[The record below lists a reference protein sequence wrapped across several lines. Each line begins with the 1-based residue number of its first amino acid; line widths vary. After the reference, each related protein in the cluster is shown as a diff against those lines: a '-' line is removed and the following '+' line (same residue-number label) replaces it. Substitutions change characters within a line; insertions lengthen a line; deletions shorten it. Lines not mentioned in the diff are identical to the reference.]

1 MSDNYSL
8 IIKNGTCYIDGSL
21 SRVDIALSGNKI
33 KKIGKIKLNS
43 SKVFDATDK
52 VVLPGIID
60 TQTHFREPGS
70 TDVEDLESGSRAAVL
85 GGVTS
90 LFEMP
95 NTNPPTSNLIE
106 FDKKLQLAK
115 DRMHSNY
122 AFYFGATPENTDQL
136 SKLKDVEGCCGVKL
150 FAGSSTGKLLVDK
163 EADIEKVI
171 SNSDRIVSIH
181 SEDEEILKMR
191 VKFKKKGNVHS
202 HPEWRNV
209 ECAMSSTRRVVKI
222 AERYNKKIHVLHVS
236 TKEEVDF
243 LAMHKKNVTFE
254 TTPQHLTLYAPD
266 CYDKL
271 GSYAQM
277 NPPIRSKEHYDR
289 LWTAV
294 KNNVVDVLGSDHAPH
309 SKENKDKEYPSTP
322 SGMPGV
328 QTIFPVMLDHVN
340 NGKLSLEQLIK
351 LMCENP
357 CKIFGIKNKGYIQ
370 EEYDADLTIVD
381 MSKEQIIKNEMMAS
395 KCGWT
400 PFHNYKVKG
409 FPVATIVNGVI
420 VMENGKIVS
429 NQVGKPLVFK
439 L

>member
-1 MSDNYSL
+1 MSDNFSL
-8 IIKNGTCYIDGSL
+8 IIKNGSCYIDGKL
-21 SRVDIALSGNKI
+21 TQTDIGLSGDKI
-33 KKIGKIKLNS
+33 KKIGKIELNS
-43 SKVFDATDK
+43 SKVYDATDK

-95 NTNPPTSNLIE
+95 NTNPPTSNLVE

-115 DRMHSNY
+115 NRMHSNY
-122 AFYFGATPENTDQL
+122 AFYFGATPENIEQL

-171 SNSDRIVSIH
+171 SSSDRVVSIH
-181 SEDEEILKMR
+181 SEDEEILNLRK
-191 VKFKKKGNVHS
+191 KFIKEGDVHS
-202 HPEWRNV
+202 HPEWRNT
-209 ECAMSSTRRVVKI
+209 ECAISSTRRVVKI
-222 AERYNKKIHVLHVS
+222 AERYNKKIHVLHVT

-243 LAMHKKNVTFE
+243 LAMHKQNVTFE
-254 TTPQHLTLYAPD
+254 ITPQHLTLYAPD

-271 GSYAQM
+271 GTYAQM
-277 NPPIRSKEHYDR
+277 NPPLRTKEHYDR
-289 LWTAV
+289 LWVAI
-294 KNNVVDVLGSDHAPH
+294 KNNIVDVLGSDHAPH
-309 SKENKDKEYPSTP
+309 SKENKNKNYPNTP

-340 NGKLSLEQLIK
+340 NGKLTLEQLIK

-357 CKIFGIKNKGYIQ
+357 CKIFGIKNKGYLK
-370 EEYDADLTIVD
+370 EGYDADLTIAD
-381 MSKEQIIKNEMMAS
+381 MNKEVTIKDEMIAS

-400 PFHNYKVKG
+400 PFNNHKVKG
-409 FPVATIVNGVI
+409 FPVGTIVNGNLVMSDGKVI
-420 VMENGKIVS
+420 AESKGI
-429 NQVGKPLVFK
+429 PLKF
-439 L
+439 

>member
-1 MSDNYSL
+1 MSGIYNL
-8 IIKNGTCYIDGSL
+8 IIKNGSCYIDSKL
-21 SRVDIALSGNKI
+21 VKTDIALSGNKI
-33 KKIGKIKLNS
+33 KKIGKVELNS
-43 SKVFDATDK
+43 SKVIDATDK

-106 FDKKLQLAK
+106 FDKKLLLAK

-122 AFYFGATPENTDQL
+122 AFYFGATPENIDQL
-136 SKLKDVEGCCGVKL
+136 SKLKEVKGCCGVKL

-181 SEDEEILKMR
+181 SEDEEILKLR
-191 VKFKKKGNVHS
+191 KKFIKKGDVHS
-202 HPEWRNV
+202 HPEWRNA

-222 AERYNKKIHVLHVS
+222 AERYNKKIHVLHVT
-236 TKEEVDF
+236 TKEEVNF

-254 TTPQHLTLYAPD
+254 ITPQHLTLYAPD
-266 CYDKL
+266 CYNKL
-271 GSYAQM
+271 GTYAQM
-277 NPPIRSKEHYDR
+277 NPPIRTKEHYDR
-289 LWTAV
+289 LWVAI
-294 KNNVVDVLGSDHAPH
+294 KNNIVDVLGSDHAPH
-309 SKENKDKEYPSTP
+309 SKENKDKEYPNTP

-328 QTIFPVMLDHVN
+328 QTIFPIMLDHVN

-357 CKIFGIKNKGYIQ
+357 CRIFGIKNKGYIK
-370 EEYDADLTIVD
+370 EGFDADLTIVD
-381 MSKEQIIKNEMMAS
+381 MSKEQVIRNEMMAS

-400 PFHNYKVKG
+400 PFNSYKVKG
-409 FPVATIVNGVI
+409 FPIGTIVNGNL
-420 VMENGKIVS
+420 VMSEGKIIS
-429 NQVGKPLVFK
+429 KAQGQPLKF
-439 L
+439 

>member
-1 MSDNYSL
+1 MSDNFSL
-8 IIKNGTCYIDGSL
+8 IIKNGSCYIDGKLIKTDIGL
-21 SRVDIALSGNKI
+21 SDNKI
-33 KKIGKIKLNS
+33 KKIGKIELNS
-43 SKVFDATDK
+43 SKVYDATDK

-60 TQTHFREPGS
+60 TQVHFREPGS
-70 TDVEDLESGSRAAVL
+70 TDAEDLESGSRAAVL

-95 NTNPPTSNLIE
+95 NTNPPTSNLVE
-106 FDKKLQLAK
+106 FDKKLQAAK
-115 DRMHSNY
+115 NRMHSNY
-122 AFYFGATPENTDQL
+122 AFYFGATPDNTDQL
-136 SKLKDVEGCCGVKL
+136 TKLKDVEGCCGVKL
-150 FAGSSTGKLLVDK
+150 FAGSSTGNLLVDK

-171 SNSDRIVSIH
+171 SSSDRIVSIH
-181 SEDEEILKMR
+181 SEDEDIIKLRK
-191 VKFKKKGNVHS
+191 KFIKKGDVHS

-222 AERYNKKIHVLHVS
+222 AERYNKKIHVLHIT

-266 CYDKL
+266 CYEKL

-277 NPPIRSKEHYDR
+277 NPPLRTKEHYDR
-289 LWTAV
+289 LWVAI

-309 SKENKDKEYPSTP
+309 LKENKDKEYPNSP

-328 QTIFPVMLDHVN
+328 QTIFPVMLNHVN
-340 NGKLSLEQLIK
+340 DGKLTLQQLIN

-357 CKIFGIKNKGYIQ
+357 CKIFGIKNKGFIK
-370 EEYDADLTIVD
+370 EGYDADLTIAD
-381 MSKEQIIKNEMMAS
+381 MNKEVIIKNEMIAS

-400 PFHNYKVKG
+400 PFNNYKVKG
-409 FPVATIVNGVI
+409 FPVGTIVNGNLVMSDGKVI
-420 VMENGKIVS
+420 MESKGT
-429 NQVGKPLVFK
+429 PLKF
-439 L
+439 

>member
-1 MSDNYSL
+1 MSDNFSL
-8 IIKNGTCYIDGSL
+8 IIKNGSCYIDGKL
-21 SRVDIALSGNKI
+21 TQTDIGLSGNKI
-33 KKIGKIKLNS
+33 KKIGKIELNS
-43 SKVFDATDK
+43 SKVYDATDK

-95 NTNPPTSNLIE
+95 NTNPPTSNLVE

-115 DRMHSNY
+115 NRMHSNY
-122 AFYFGATPENTDQL
+122 AFYFGATPDNIEQL

-171 SNSDRIVSIH
+171 SNSDRVVSIH
-181 SEDEEILKMR
+181 SEDEEILNLRK
-191 VKFKKKGNVHS
+191 KFIKEGDVHS
-202 HPEWRNV
+202 HPEWRNT
-209 ECAMSSTRRVVKI
+209 ECAISSTRRVVKI
-222 AERYNKKIHVLHVS
+222 AERYNKKIHVLHVT

-254 TTPQHLTLYAPD
+254 ITPQHLTLYAPD

-271 GSYAQM
+271 GTYAQM
-277 NPPIRSKEHYDR
+277 NPPLRTKEHYDR
-289 LWTAV
+289 LWVAI
-294 KNNVVDVLGSDHAPH
+294 KNNIVDVLGSDHAPH
-309 SKENKDKEYPSTP
+309 SKENKNKNYPNTP

-328 QTIFPVMLDHVN
+328 QTIFPIMLDHVN
-340 NGKLSLEQLIK
+340 NGKLTLQQLIK
-351 LMCENP
+351 FMCENP
-357 CKIFGIKNKGYIQ
+357 CKIFGIKNKGYLK
-370 EEYDADLTIVD
+370 EGYDADLTIAD
-381 MSKEQIIKNEMMAS
+381 MDKEVTIKDEMIAS

-400 PFHNYKVKG
+400 PFNNHKVKG
-409 FPVATIVNGVI
+409 FPVGTIVNGNLVMSDGKVI
-420 VMENGKIVS
+420 VESKGI
-429 NQVGKPLVFK
+429 PLKF
-439 L
+439 